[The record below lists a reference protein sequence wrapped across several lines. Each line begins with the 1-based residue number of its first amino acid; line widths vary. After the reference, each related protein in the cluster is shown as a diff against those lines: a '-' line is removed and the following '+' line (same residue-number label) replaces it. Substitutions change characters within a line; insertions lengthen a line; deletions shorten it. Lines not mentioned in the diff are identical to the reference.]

1 MVCVVR
7 SRCSSSQTNPRS
19 VLEQQADGAQL
30 PRQHSPP
37 AASRADTPGMQAA
50 LSRSSSSRQAG
61 YSRLL
66 CLRGV
71 LIGTFF
77 LCHGGVVILCRLW
90 LQALPVRSGL
100 VPASAAAARQGG
112 GSDPFKTLRRVV
124 VQSGRVARPGG
135 KGQREEWAVKFEG
148 YDSREKVEV
157 SATSPCLPVLL
168 WGLLSCVS
176 CGFSHSRSGAVASPL
191 GSCP

>member
-1 MVCVVR
+1 
-7 SRCSSSQTNPRS
+7 
-19 VLEQQADGAQL
+19 
-30 PRQHSPP
+30 
-37 AASRADTPGMQAA
+37 
-50 LSRSSSSRQAG
+50 
-61 YSRLL
+61 
-66 CLRGV
+66 
-71 LIGTFF
+71 
-77 LCHGGVVILCRLW
+77 
-90 LQALPVRSGL
+90 VRSGL

-135 KGQREEWAVKFEG
+135 RGQREEWAVKFEG

-168 WGLLSCVS
+168 WGLLSCIS

-191 GSCP
+191 GSP